1 MRKWFPVIPIAGAF
15 VLSVLVYHQL
25 PNPMATHWGINGQP
39 NGYSSRLMG
48 AFIMPVMALLIWG
61 FMRGLPH
68 IDPRR
73 ANYAKFQGTYDL
85 MINAIVTLLAV
96 IHVAVI
102 GRALGW
108 PLPGIHRTAPLAV
121 GAITLVLGNVLPRAR
136 SNWWFGI
143 RTPWTLSSDTVWT
156 KTHRVG
162 GYLLSIAG
170 IVTLLGALLPPRVS
184 FAVLMV
190 SVIGASLGS
199 VVYSY
204 FAWRAE
210 QP

>member
-15 VLSVLVYHQL
+15 LLSVLVYGRL
-25 PNPMATHWGINGQP
+25 PSPMPTHWGLNGQP
-39 NGYSSRLMG
+39 NGYSSRAVG
-48 AFIMPVMALLIWG
+48 AFLMPGMALLLWG
-61 FMRGLPH
+61 FLRGLPY

-85 MINAIVTLLAV
+85 MVDAVVTLLAV

-102 GRALGW
+102 GHVLGW
-108 PLPGIHRTAPLAV
+108 PMPAVTRMAPLGV
-121 GAITLVLGNVLPRAR
+121 GVLILILGNVLPRAR

-170 IVTLLGALLPPRVS
+170 VLTVLSAFLPARTG
-184 FAVLMV
+184 FMVLMI
-190 SVIGASLGS
+190 SIIGASLAS

>member
-1 MRKWFPVIPIAGAF
+1 MRKWFPAGPIAGALL
-15 VLSVLVYHQL
+15 LSVAVYSRL
-25 PNPMATHWGINGQP
+25 PDPMATHWDINGTP
-39 NGYSSRLMG
+39 NGFSSRLVG
-48 AFIMPVMALLIWG
+48 AFLLPVMALAIWG
-61 FMRGLPH
+61 FMRGLPY

-85 MINAIVTLLAV
+85 VINAVITLLAV
-96 IHVAVI
+96 VHVAVI

-108 PLPGIHRTAPLAV
+108 PMPDTARLAAVIV
-121 GAITLVLGNVLPRAR
+121 GTMTLIMGNVMPRAR
-136 SNWWFGI
+136 PNWWFGI
-143 RTPWTLSSDTVWT
+143 RTPWTLSSDSVWM

-162 GYLLSIAG
+162 GYMMTAAGVVSLLSVFLPARASFGVLIGSITAASF
-170 IVTLLGALLPPRVS
+170 GA
-184 FAVLMV
+184 
-190 SVIGASLGS
+190 